1 MNKDLYETEEDTKL
15 RYITPA
21 LEKAGWSLS
30 QIMMEYNLQ
39 SDRQKIVPR
48 KNRTEKKMTRTRV
61 DYVLCHDINIPI
73 AVVEAKSRSHQA
85 EEGIDQAI
93 KYAEMLDVNYAY
105 ACSGEYF
112 VEFDRSTGI
121 QTKIEMDRFPSP
133 NELWARWID
142 ARGVK
147 KAQEGL
153 IDKTSYYTTMDGKV
167 PRYYQM
173 VAINRVVNAVV
184 VDQRKRAL
192 LVMATGTGKT
202 YTAFQIVW
210 RLRQAGVIKNVL
222 YLADRNQL
230 IDQSLIGDF
239 APFENIQT
247 KISKGKIDTNYCIYF
262 GLYHQLKG
270 KNDDEEDEDGY
281 NLADHFRQVP
291 PDYFDFI
298 IVDECHRGSAREDS
312 SWREILNYYSSA
324 IQLGLT
330 ATPNE
335 QDGAVNSDYFGDPLY
350 TYTLKQGIED
360 GFLAPYQI
368 ISVHFDKDL
377 EGWEPEIGE
386 TDDNGKPLPQRKFS
400 LSDFGKTIELK
411 QRTKLVA
418 KKITEFLHH
427 IGRKSKTIIFC
438 ATERHALSMRDA
450 MRACNHDMMAKDPN
464 YVVRM
469 TAGDL
474 DGKSMYEAFC
484 SVKEESPVIVTTSK
498 LLTTGADTKCVKLI
512 VLDSSIKSM
521 TEFKQIIGR
530 GTRLRE
536 DAGKTF
542 FTIMDFRNVCD
553 LFKDPD
559 FDGNPDGDP
568 YPWVNG
574 DPPPFDPP
582 EKPIVKTPKDPTGD
596 TSHKREYYEVGDVS
610 VEVIGQQVSYLN
622 EDGSL
627 VKDHIDAYTR
637 KNIRS
642 LYETEDEFVT
652 VWNNS
657 KNKKKILNELSDRGV
672 FIEQLKKEMGNNDLD
687 EFDMI
692 CSIAYG
698 STPITRT
705 YRASKAKRSK
715 FLSKYQGKCKDILE
729 TLIDVYAKTGIS
741 NIEDKAVLKGESF
754 KNFGG
759 PIKIVQEFGGKN
771 AYEQA
776 LAELENA
783 FYQIDNTADFDN
795 NYRAMKK

>member
-1 MNKDLYETEEDTKL
+1 
-15 RYITPA
+15 
-21 LEKAGWSLS
+21 
-30 QIMMEYNLQ
+30 
-39 SDRQKIVPR
+39 
-48 KNRTEKKMTRTRV
+48 
-61 DYVLCHDINIPI
+61 
-73 AVVEAKSRSHQA
+73 
-85 EEGIDQAI
+85 
-93 KYAEMLDVNYAY
+93 
-105 ACSGEYF
+105 
-112 VEFDRSTGI
+112 
-121 QTKIEMDRFPSP
+121 
-133 NELWARWID
+133 
-142 ARGVK
+142 
-147 KAQEGL
+147 
-153 IDKTSYYTTMDGKV
+153 
-167 PRYYQM
+167 
-173 VAINRVVNAVV
+173 
-184 VDQRKRAL
+184 
-192 LVMATGTGKT
+192 
-202 YTAFQIVW
+202 
-210 RLRQAGVIKNVL
+210 
-222 YLADRNQL
+222 
-230 IDQSLIGDF
+230 
-239 APFENIQT
+239 
-247 KISKGKIDTNYCIYF
+247 
-262 GLYHQLKG
+262 
-270 KNDDEEDEDGY
+270 
-281 NLADHFRQVP
+281 
-291 PDYFDFI
+291 
-298 IVDECHRGSAREDS
+298 
-312 SWREILNYYSSA
+312 
-324 IQLGLT
+324 
-330 ATPNE
+330 
-335 QDGAVNSDYFGDPLY
+335 
-350 TYTLKQGIED
+350 
-360 GFLAPYQI
+360 
-368 ISVHFDKDL
+368 
-377 EGWEPEIGE
+377 
-386 TDDNGKPLPQRKFS
+386 
-400 LSDFGKTIELK
+400 
-411 QRTKLVA
+411 
-418 KKITEFLHH
+418 
-427 IGRKSKTIIFC
+427 
-438 ATERHALSMRDA
+438 
-450 MRACNHDMMAKDPN
+450 
-464 YVVRM
+464 
-469 TAGDL
+469 
-474 DGKSMYEAFC
+474 
-484 SVKEESPVIVTTSK
+484 
-498 LLTTGADTKCVKLI
+498 
-512 VLDSSIKSM
+512 M